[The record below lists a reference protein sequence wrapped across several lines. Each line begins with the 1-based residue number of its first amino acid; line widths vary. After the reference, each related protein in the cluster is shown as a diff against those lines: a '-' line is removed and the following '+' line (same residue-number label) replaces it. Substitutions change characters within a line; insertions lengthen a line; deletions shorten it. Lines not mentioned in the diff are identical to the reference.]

1 MNPRELFGTWPAPD
15 PVFLKALDLWKA
27 YYRDCDAFD
36 GTTGPVPVRTRQAS
50 VAFARERL
58 KLLARE
64 AMLAEVPDAVLKDAR
79 DRALDEY
86 ERGLGGRGRERDW
99 PTR

>member
-1 MNPRELFGTWPAPD
+1 MISRELLGQWPSFD
-15 PVFLKALDLWKA
+15 PLFAKALDIWKA

-50 VAFARERL
+50 AAFARERL

-64 AMLAEVPDAVLKDAR
+64 AILAGVTDAVLKDAR

-86 ERGLGGRGRERDW
+86 ERDLGGRGRERDW
-99 PTR
+99 PVR